1 MVTLPTKGCHGSVC
15 VLRGVPCPKTTT
27 NNPQGPL
34 QLNSSG
40 YPHHQLDIDTV
51 GPFPLPLD
59 LHTTPNAS
67 APLKSEILRGT
78 HDLAR
83 QYFKTY

>member
-1 MVTLPTKGCHGSVC
+1 MVTLPTKGCRGSAC
-15 VLRGVPCPKTTT
+15 ILRGVPCPETTI
-27 NNPQGPL
+27 NNTQGPL
-34 QLNSSG
+34 QLIPSG
-40 YPHHQLDIDTV
+40 YPNQQLGIDTV

-67 APLKSEILRGT
+67 APLKSDILRGT